1 MDVLN
6 LASPIEGAM
15 ETLSK
20 YGIKYKGPVDRG
32 YERSIYFRDP
42 NNVLV
47 ELLTWITPLP
57 EGANEADVVARATE
71 IKNAEGAYAIEDSH
85 VRQAMADLGYPP

>member
-1 MDVLN
+1 MAGVMGT
-6 LASPIEGAM
+6 SE
-15 ETLSK
+15 K
-20 YGIKYKGPVDRG
+20 HGIKLMGAVDRG
-32 YERSIYFRDP
+32 YERSSYFRGT

-71 IKNAEGAYAIEDSH
+71 IKNADGTHAIEDSH